1 MLSPFVFSMESPGFW
16 LWLLMAPCLRLNFLV
31 TWVSVS
37 GCITQGQQV
46 GHYMHPINKLPT
58 WSNQIIKSQNSWIV
72 CALAG
77 HINRSYRN
85 WMLQKNNIV
94 SDFCRFESPRPFR
107 TGLLCR
113 LSRQLGRCSPPPKPP
128 PLLPSLS
135 FFPSSFSSD
144 VRRPVAWP
152 SSLPSADRLPSR
164 TGGKGCMGDSQIWP
178 CRSRFGGFRASWG
191 KRPLRRR
198 LMVVAARGRAGSG
211 RL

>member
-1 MLSPFVFSMESPGFW
+1 MHWQDTLTEVIETECYKRTILYQISAVLNLLDPSAPDSCVASLGNSGGEARLPNLPSARSP
-16 LWLLMAPCLRLNFLV
+16 
-31 TWVSVS
+31 T
-37 GCITQGQQV
+37 
-46 GHYMHPINKLPT
+46 
-58 WSNQIIKSQNSWIV
+58 SWPP
-72 CALAG
+72 A
-77 HINRSYRN
+77 
-85 WMLQKNNIV
+85 
-94 SDFCRFESPRPFR
+94 
-107 TGLLCR
+107 T
-113 LSRQLGRCSPPPKPP
+113 PPPAVVASAPP
-128 PLLPSLS
+128 PSLLFPPSLLPSLS